1 MSDLFATMVGATPL
15 TAEEEEGLKQTW
27 IATRANLNSAE
38 ESNIEQPLTWLR
50 RQRSKNVLREDFV
63 LKLHKQMLGE
73 VWTWAGA
80 YRTTGKNLGVDPV
93 QIRIRLLSL
102 FDDTK
107 YWIENGTF
115 SVDENAIRF
124 HHQLVAIHP
133 FVNGN
138 GRHARLM
145 ADHLIQKLGGV
156 VFTWGHQSLIENGK
170 TRDEYLTALK
180 AADRLD
186 IEPLLEFSRT

>member
-38 ESNIEQPLTWLR
+38 ESNIEQALTWLR
-50 RQRSKNVLREDFV
+50 RQRSKDVLREDFV

-115 SVDENAIRF
+115 SVDEIAIRF